1 MAETRGRLDQDFH
14 ADAVR
19 IVRETGKPVTQ
30 VAKDLGI
37 NEGTLGAMSW
47 PASER
52 YALGIAPDGL
62 AFVQDLLNTRAAGR
76 PRRADLLS
84 SAGLADAWIGTAL
97 ASWGAATGR
106 TVGEVMIG
114 PADVRALRALR
125 AELHDA
131 LAAGGEHGPS
141 TTGTTGTITVPAG
154 GSGRAATL
162 DARLGA
168 DGSVELVPRGTG
180 WRYIYGAIV
189 LEIHAAQQRERWRR
203 LKICRNPHCR
213 TAFYDRSRNNNG
225 VWHDVRVCG
234 NAINLR
240 ASRARR
246 RAVRTD

>member
-1 MAETRGRLDQDFH
+1 MAETRGRFDQDFR
-14 ADAVR
+14 AGAVR
-19 IVRETGKPVTQ
+19 IVRETGKPVAQ
-30 VAKDLGI
+30 VAKDPGI
-37 NEGTLGAMSW
+37 NKGALGAMSW

-84 SAGLADAWIGTAL
+84 SAELADAWVGTAL
-97 ASWGAATGR
+97 ASWAAATGR
-106 TVGEVMIG
+106 TVGEVTIG

-125 AELHDA
+125 AELHDV
-131 LAAGGEHGPS
+131 LAAGGEHGP
-141 TTGTTGTITVPAG
+141 GTTGTITVPTG

-180 WRYIYGAIV
+180 WRYVYGAIV

-203 LKICRNPHCR
+203 LKICRNPHCC
-213 TAFYDRSRNNNG
+213 TAFYDRSRSNNG

-240 ASRARR
+240 ASRTRR